1 MNKITIIGRITKDIQ
16 VTTTNSGVDFA
27 RFNVA
32 VKGKTRDAQGNL
44 NTDFFNCIA
53 WKEKAKIIE
62 KYCKKGDNIALIGAM
77 TSRSYDKDG
86 ARQTFWELT
95 VEDVEFLGGGKEQ
108 KSEPSLIEIDDDGL
122 PF

>member
-16 VTTTNSGVDFA
+16 ITTTNSGVDFA

-32 VKGKTRDAQGNL
+32 VKGKTRDAQDNL

-53 WKEKAKIIE
+53 WKEKAKNIE

-86 ARQTFWELT
+86 TRQTFWELT
-95 VEDVEFLGGGKEQ
+95 VEDVEFLGGSKEQ
-108 KSEPSLIEIDDDGL
+108 KSEPSPVEIDDDGL
-122 PF
+122 AF